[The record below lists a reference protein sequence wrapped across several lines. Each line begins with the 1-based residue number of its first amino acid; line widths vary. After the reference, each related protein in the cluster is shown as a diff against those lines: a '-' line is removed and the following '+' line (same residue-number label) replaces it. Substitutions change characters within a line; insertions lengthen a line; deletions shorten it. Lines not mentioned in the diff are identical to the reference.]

1 VRGTGGADRPDGRA
15 GGLRRPGRADPRDG
29 GPRPGAG
36 ARAGS
41 DSAEPAARPGV
52 AAARAS
58 PLLALLR
65 RLRGGSRSRGA
76 GAALLALLAGCA
88 LLGPW
93 LHGIDPARQDLAN
106 LLAAPSWA
114 EPLGTDHLGRSQL
127 ARILHAM
134 RLSLGLAL
142 LSVLSAAL
150 PGAALGLLAAWGG
163 GGGAP
168 ARRPGGAAVMALPG
182 LLLVLLLATFAPGAF
197 WPLYLGLSLTLWVE
211 YFRVVRA
218 AAAPILAGPQVEAAG
233 LLGFGAGHVVRRHLL
248 PELLPLLRTLMTF
261 GAATAVLA
269 LAALGFVG
277 TGVTPPTAELGVM
290 MVQLLPYYDEA
301 PWLVAAPVAVLFL
314 LLLGL
319 ALAAGT
325 EEAR

>member
-1 VRGTGGADRPDGRA
+1 MDGRD
-15 GGLRRPGRADPRDG
+15 GRP
-29 GPRPGAG
+29 PGA
-36 ARAGS
+36 A
-41 DSAEPAARPGV
+41 P
-52 AAARAS
+52 AS

-65 RLRGGSRSRGA
+65 RWRTGPRGRRA
-76 GAALLALLAGCA
+76 GAALLLVLAGCA
-88 LLGPW
+88 LFGPW
-93 LHGIDPARQDLAN
+93 LRGVDPARQDLAGI
-106 LLAAPSWA
+106 LAAPSWA
-114 EPLGTDHLGRSQL
+114 VPLGTDHLGRDQL

-142 LSVLSAAL
+142 LSVLSAAV
-150 PGAALGLLAAWGG
+150 PGTALGLLAAWRGG
-163 GGGAP
+163 WTDRACSLL
-168 ARRPGGAAVMALPG
+168 ADAVMALPG
-182 LLLVLLLATFAPGAF
+182 LLLVLLLAAFAPGAF

-218 AAAPILAGPQVEAAG
+218 AAGPVLAGPQVEAAG
-233 LLGFGAGHVVRRHLL
+233 LLGFGPGHVVRRHLL

-261 GAATAVLA
+261 GAAAAVLA

-301 PWLVAAPVAVLFL
+301 PWLVAAPVAVLFA

-319 ALAAGT
+319 ALAAGA